1 MSNLLSYINNYI
13 SDFEKKTELEIR
25 FNDKLKKKEFE
36 NVYNVLLN
44 YGFEIKEE
52 NHSLRCLLPE
62 RMRVQID
69 GLDNIRSF
77 CLTDIIPLNS
87 TYMKKEKIK
96 ELKDKNYMF
105 NIVTSNEIIIDK
117 HQKNIKNILYNWD
130 KLRKSYRLMNRISL
144 IHKDLIGFQI
154 DFSIVKFSNNL
165 KDIFNIKEGYE
176 IELEITSRDIED
188 IIIEKNVK
196 KGIKYIL
203 MGLQN
208 TSFPITKLNIETI
221 KDEYKK
227 LFASKNNVFIGP
239 NSVTLQQQNLIENEN
254 TNIPNISSNFCV
266 TDKADGER
274 HLLYIGNDN
283 NIYLITNKVD
293 IIYTG
298 IKIQDEY
305 NSLKGVLIDGEFI
318 RRDKHNNIINLYAA
332 FDIYFITLENLSID
346 IRKKEF
352 QNNRYKTLKKVMNK
366 INEKIVNPYNTNIT
380 FEVKKFYFTGAKNT
394 IYNNCKILF
403 NYEKS
408 SIYHT
413 DGLIFTHQTLG
424 VGMEN
429 DKDDIKNKK
438 YTWRNSFK
446 WKPPEQNTIDFKIK
460 IINENDIN
468 ISKNDKINIYKK
480 VELYVIY
487 NKTDIE
493 PQYQLLNNIKIDSNQ
508 SEEDKFIPSNPYDKD
523 AYIGYFLKDVN
534 GNLLTLENEIIDNN
548 HIVECKYIITDDKRL
563 RWIPLRI
570 RFDKINPN
578 GFNVANSNWFSIHN
592 PVTKKMLTNKDKI
605 INIIDIDEDSNYYNK
620 NNVCKSE
627 NMRKFHNKNIKS
639 LLYNIVSKDNDSL
652 IDYAVGKGGD
662 IQKYLFNKLKF
673 VLGIDLSKDNINNKK
688 DGACARYLNIRK
700 KLNFDTKYLFIEGNT
715 GKTISNGSFSDNEI
729 STDIIK
735 ILLGKEDIRKYNYL
749 NKEYAMFNKGFDIG
763 SIQFALHYMFKDI
776 DTLHNF
782 ARNCCDTIKL
792 NGYFIGTCYDGNK
805 VFDLLD
811 KETLNEKQLYEL
823 RIDDVKLWHIQK
835 KYENTYFNDDETSL
849 GYKITVYQDSINNEI
864 DEYLVNFNYFKQIMN
879 KSIIICLFLFA
890 FITFFI
896 PQRVI
901 IIITG

>member
-438 YTWRNSFK
+438 
-446 WKPPEQNTIDFKIK
+446 
-460 IINENDIN
+460 
-468 ISKNDKINIYKK
+468 
-480 VELYVIY
+480 
-487 NKTDIE
+487 
-493 PQYQLLNNIKIDSNQ
+493 
-508 SEEDKFIPSNPYDKD
+508 
-523 AYIGYFLKDVN
+523 
-534 GNLLTLENEIIDNN
+534 
-548 HIVECKYIITDDKRL
+548 
-563 RWIPLRI
+563 
-570 RFDKINPN
+570 
-578 GFNVANSNWFSIHN
+578 
-592 PVTKKMLTNKDKI
+592 
-605 INIIDIDEDSNYYNK
+605 
-620 NNVCKSE
+620 
-627 NMRKFHNKNIKS
+627 
-639 LLYNIVSKDNDSL
+639 
-652 IDYAVGKGGD
+652 
-662 IQKYLFNKLKF
+662 
-673 VLGIDLSKDNINNKK
+673 
-688 DGACARYLNIRK
+688 
-700 KLNFDTKYLFIEGNT
+700 
-715 GKTISNGSFSDNEI
+715 
-729 STDIIK
+729 
-735 ILLGKEDIRKYNYL
+735 
-749 NKEYAMFNKGFDIG
+749 
-763 SIQFALHYMFKDI
+763 
-776 DTLHNF
+776 
-782 ARNCCDTIKL
+782 
-792 NGYFIGTCYDGNK
+792 
-805 VFDLLD
+805 
-811 KETLNEKQLYEL
+811 
-823 RIDDVKLWHIQK
+823 
-835 KYENTYFNDDETSL
+835 
-849 GYKITVYQDSINNEI
+849 
-864 DEYLVNFNYFKQIMN
+864 
-879 KSIIICLFLFA
+879 
-890 FITFFI
+890 
-896 PQRVI
+896 
-901 IIITG
+901 

>member
-293 IIYTG
+293 II
-298 IKIQDEY
+298 
-305 NSLKGVLIDGEFI
+305 
-318 RRDKHNNIINLYAA
+318 
-332 FDIYFITLENLSID
+332 
-346 IRKKEF
+346 
-352 QNNRYKTLKKVMNK
+352 
-366 INEKIVNPYNTNIT
+366 
-380 FEVKKFYFTGAKNT
+380 
-394 IYNNCKILF
+394 
-403 NYEKS
+403 
-408 SIYHT
+408 
-413 DGLIFTHQTLG
+413 
-424 VGMEN
+424 
-429 DKDDIKNKK
+429 
-438 YTWRNSFK
+438 
-446 WKPPEQNTIDFKIK
+446 K
-460 IINENDIN
+460 II
-468 ISKNDKINIYKK
+468 
-480 VELYVIY
+480 
-487 NKTDIE
+487 
-493 PQYQLLNNIKIDSNQ
+493 
-508 SEEDKFIPSNPYDKD
+508 
-523 AYIGYFLKDVN
+523 
-534 GNLLTLENEIIDNN
+534 
-548 HIVECKYIITDDKRL
+548 
-563 RWIPLRI
+563 
-570 RFDKINPN
+570 
-578 GFNVANSNWFSIHN
+578 
-592 PVTKKMLTNKDKI
+592 
-605 INIIDIDEDSNYYNK
+605 
-620 NNVCKSE
+620 
-627 NMRKFHNKNIKS
+627 
-639 LLYNIVSKDNDSL
+639 
-652 IDYAVGKGGD
+652 
-662 IQKYLFNKLKF
+662 
-673 VLGIDLSKDNINNKK
+673 
-688 DGACARYLNIRK
+688 
-700 KLNFDTKYLFIEGNT
+700 
-715 GKTISNGSFSDNEI
+715 
-729 STDIIK
+729 
-735 ILLGKEDIRKYNYL
+735 
-749 NKEYAMFNKGFDIG
+749 
-763 SIQFALHYMFKDI
+763 
-776 DTLHNF
+776 
-782 ARNCCDTIKL
+782 
-792 NGYFIGTCYDGNK
+792 
-805 VFDLLD
+805 
-811 KETLNEKQLYEL
+811 
-823 RIDDVKLWHIQK
+823 
-835 KYENTYFNDDETSL
+835 
-849 GYKITVYQDSINNEI
+849 
-864 DEYLVNFNYFKQIMN
+864 
-879 KSIIICLFLFA
+879 
-890 FITFFI
+890 
-896 PQRVI
+896 
-901 IIITG
+901 